1 MPLGWETLE
10 MTLSEFQ
17 MTFSRGRSV
26 AATTSQQ
33 FWSFYC
39 SSRQQGL
46 VCRKGFGVCQSAEP
60 LGPLMGDTA
69 WLLTV
74 MDALLALIG

>member
-1 MPLGWETLE
+1 

-26 AATTSQQ
+26 AATTSQE

-39 SSRQQGL
+39 SSRQRGL
-46 VCRKGFGVCQSAEP
+46 VCRKGFGGRQSAERP
-60 LGPLMGDTA
+60 GPLIDDTA
-69 WLLTV
+69 QLLTM
-74 MDALLALIG
+74 MDAVLAGIG

>member
-1 MPLGWETLE
+1 

-39 SSRQQGL
+39 TSRQWGL
-46 VCRKGFGVCQSAEP
+46 VCCKGFGGCQSAEP
-60 LGPLMGDTA
+60 PGLLMGDTA
-69 WLLTV
+69 RLLTV
-74 MDALLALIG
+74 MDAVLALIG